1 MLIFASNFLCMNYDV
16 VVAGAGAAGLLA
28 AGSAASAGAKVLL
41 IEKME
46 AAGKKI
52 LITGNGRCNITNAV
66 PMHEFYKQVFPNP
79 RFLRP
84 AFSEFS
90 NKHVVELLNKLGV
103 KTKTEDH
110 NRVLPVSNKAS
121 DVRDALLEWVSGLG
135 VEIKYN
141 CKLVQINAP
150 AKIVEEIETEYNGK
164 YKKIKCKT
172 LILCLGGNSY
182 PATGSSG
189 DGYHLAKMAGHS
201 IKRIRPALVPL
212 LTNNATQAGL
222 QGLSLNDVNVSV
234 WTQGRKIDE
243 QRGEM
248 LFTHFGISGPAVL
261 LVSKS
266 VVECLEE
273 EKEVEIGID
282 LEPEMEEKELDL
294 EMLQHLG
301 EHGKMKLENL
311 LYRWLQPRLIQ
322 FFLSGFNLDG
332 NKEGHQVNSSERKKI
347 VKAIKNLRF
356 KITGTRS
363 FKEAVITSG
372 GVKLEEIDSK
382 TMQSK
387 IVKGLFFAGEILDLD
402 ANTGGYNL
410 QIAWSTGHLAGKSW
424 NLE

>member
-1 MLIFASNFLCMNYDV
+1 MNYDV

-28 AGSAASAGAKVLL
+28 AGSAANTGAKVLL

-52 LITGNGRCNITNAV
+52 LITGNGRCNITNAA
-66 PMHEFYKQVFPNP
+66 PIHEFYKHVFPNP
-79 RFLRP
+79 RFLRQ

-90 NKHVVELLNKLGV
+90 NRHIVELLNKMGV
-103 KTKTEDH
+103 ITKTEDH
-110 NRVLPVSNKAS
+110 NRVIPVSNKAS
-121 DVRDALLEWVSGLG
+121 DVRDALLKWVSGMG
-135 VEIKYN
+135 VDIKYQ
-141 CKLVQINAP
+141 CKLVQIFTP
-150 AKIVEEIETEYNGK
+150 EKVVEGIETESNGK
-164 YKKIKCKT
+164 LEKIKCKN
-172 LILCLGGNSY
+172 LILCLGGNSF

-189 DGYHLAKMAGHS
+189 DGYHLAKTAGHS

-222 QGLSLNDVNVSV
+222 QGLSLNDVIVSV
-234 WTQGRKIDE
+234 WTQDKKINE

-248 LFTHFGISGPAVL
+248 LFTHFGMSGPAIL

-273 EKEVEIGID
+273 SKIVEIAID

-301 EHGKMKLENL
+301 GHGKMKLENL
-311 LYRWLQPRLIQ
+311 LYRWLQPRLIR
-322 FFLSGFNLDG
+322 FFLTNFNLDG

-356 KITGTRS
+356 QITGTRS
-363 FKEAVITSG
+363 FKEAVITTG
-372 GVKLEEIDSK
+372 GVKLEEVDSK

-402 ANTGGYNL
+402 ADTGGYNL
-410 QIAWSTGHLAGKSW
+410 QIAWSTGYLAGKSW
-424 NLE
+424 NRE